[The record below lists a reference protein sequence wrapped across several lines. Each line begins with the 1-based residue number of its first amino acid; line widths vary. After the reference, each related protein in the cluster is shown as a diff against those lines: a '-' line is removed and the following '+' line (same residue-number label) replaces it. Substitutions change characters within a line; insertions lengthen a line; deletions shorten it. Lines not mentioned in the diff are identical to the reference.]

1 MVSELAE
8 SSLEEG
14 TRSPPLNV
22 SSISAVGAITIE
34 SKVAQRARTLKVTEA
49 ILSSPIDKRKKV
61 VENLSSTPDNE
72 LLNGTEVNVE
82 STLASM
88 AEMLCD
94 KIFKVALD
102 VSDPHSLALISHL
115 VYATKQQAAFSLHP
129 IEALGDSL
137 REMLLMSF
145 GMYMDIDVRNRSL

>member
-8 SSLEEG
+8 NSLEES

-22 SSISAVGAITIE
+22 SSIRAVGAITIE
-34 SKVAQRARTLKVTEA
+34 SKVAKRARTLKVTEA
-49 ILSSPIDKRKKV
+49 ILSSPVDKRKKI

-72 LLNGTEVNVE
+72 LLNGTEVNAE

-88 AEMLCD
+88 AKMLCD

-102 VSDPHSLALISHL
+102 VSDPHS
-115 VYATKQQAAFSLHP
+115 
-129 IEALGDSL
+129 
-137 REMLLMSF
+137 
-145 GMYMDIDVRNRSL
+145 